1 MWLKSNSKE
10 KPGSLCI
17 RGSQE
22 TTWIARGMPALN
34 CFAIAK
40 IKESLS
46 RSLHQFTSNIVWIRI
61 KASLTPSFIFDLA
74 WNFAAQASPRR
85 FRAISPAKI
94 WPSTR
99 NPTRNLAR
107 YRFFVDGKWFIGE
120 NRARNHKNRCRI
132 SAAYLDSRVDWF
144 VTRMAELLTSF
155 RRISSHGELVIIH
168 EDATGNWLRH
178 FFSIFVKLISS
189 FAVMHQLRGLG
200 HRKFSFYA
208 DISPLKFAL
217 LSEISDSDSSHPTA
231 GNRNSYLCVS
241 LFLSVLL
248 FIFE

>member
-17 RGSQE
+17 RDSQE
-22 TTWIARGMPALN
+22 TTRIARGMPALN
-34 CFAIAK
+34 CFTIAK

-61 KASLTPSFIFDLA
+61 KASLIPSFIFDLA

-132 SAAYLDSRVDWF
+132 SAAYLDSWVDWF

-168 EDATGNWLRH
+168 EDATGNRLRH
-178 FFSIFVKLISS
+178 FFPYSWNLFRLSQWCINFEGLATANFRFMRIFR
-189 FAVMHQLRGLG
+189 H
-200 HRKFSFYA
+200 
-208 DISPLKFAL
+208 
-217 LSEISDSDSSHPTA
+217 
-231 GNRNSYLCVS
+231 
-241 LFLSVLL
+241 
-248 FIFE
+248 

>member
-1 MWLKSNSKE
+1 MLLKSNNKE

-17 RGSQE
+17 RDSQE
-22 TTWIARGMPALN
+22 TTRVARGMPALN
-34 CFAIAK
+34 CFTIAK

-61 KASLTPSFIFDLA
+61 KASLIPTFIFDLA
-74 WNFAAQASPRR
+74 WNFAAQASHRR

-99 NPTRNLAR
+99 NPTRNLAT
-107 YRFFVDGKWFIGE
+107 YRFFMDGKWFIGE

-144 VTRMAELLTSF
+144 VTKMAELLTSF

-168 EDATGNWLRH
+168 EGATGNRLRH
-178 FFSIFVKLISS
+178 FFSYSWNLFRPSPG
-189 FAVMHQLRGLG
+189 MYQLRELG
-200 HRKFSFYA
+200 QRKFPFYA

-217 LSEISDSDSSHPTA
+217 LSEISDRDTSHPTSR
-231 GNRNSYLCVS
+231 NRNSYLCVS
-241 LFLSVLL
+241 LFLSALP